1 MSLLRQFSKAIMPAL
16 DRDLG
21 RCIGKELSSMD
32 DMVSNFLAPSVYG
45 YEKAIPRG
53 AFGATMKHNEPQR
66 FIKVNY
72 PIPQPG
78 LFK

>member
-1 MSLLRQFSKAIMPAL
+1 MPSL

-21 RCIGKELSSMD
+21 RSIGKELSTMD

-45 YEKAIPRG
+45 YEKTTPKG
-53 AFGATMKHNEPQR
+53 AFGGSMKHNEPQN
-66 FIKVNY
+66 FVKVHY